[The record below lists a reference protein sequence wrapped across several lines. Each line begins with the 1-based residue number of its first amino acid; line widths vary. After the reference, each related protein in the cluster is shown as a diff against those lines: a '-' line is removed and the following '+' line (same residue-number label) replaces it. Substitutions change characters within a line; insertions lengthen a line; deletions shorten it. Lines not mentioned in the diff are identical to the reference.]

1 MAKFLPHPYAA
12 QARTALH
19 IQTDQAHRLWSYQPD
34 RGYYTLEETTYAV
47 HRLVSTLVSQD
58 NIDPRPRQGREVVEV
73 LQDLVP
79 KIVPG
84 ANGHHLACSN
94 ITLDL
99 TNPAQ
104 PQQVE
109 HSPDHYLTGGLPHPF
124 TPNAKAPVWQ
134 RFLDQ
139 VMPDLDDQRLLCQ
152 FAGACLLDRPP
163 PKGVIYLWGP
173 ADSGK
178 STICRC
184 ITFLL
189 GRYNVSVVGPHDLSE
204 DKFAVADLFGKMANI
219 VPDIPTE
226 PIRNTSK
233 YKQVT
238 GGDLVRGDIKYAPPI
253 HFTSTAA
260 ILYSG
265 NELPKSF
272 NDPSDGFYNRQISI
286 ACPHKVE
293 KPDPTL
299 EPAIQAEAQG
309 LLHWALLGLKDL
321 WENNWQYAVPQKVKD
336 RQAADY
342 EAANHE
348 LAWIADRTL
357 QVHAEFLT
365 RQDAYTDYATWADKQ
380 GLKPWSR
387 QRFYNRLR
395 DHWGADRK
403 TSNKRGWDG
412 HALLI

>member
-12 QARTALH
+12 QARTTLH

-109 HSPDHYLTGGLPHPF
+109 HSPDHHLTGGLPHPF

-178 STICRC
+178 STICRA

-189 GRYNVSVVGPHDLSE
+189 GRYNVSVVGPHDLS
-204 DKFAVADLFGKMANI
+204 DQRFAVADLFGKMANI

-226 PIRNTSK
+226 PIKNTSI

-238 GGDLVRGDIKYAPPI
+238 GGDLVRADIKYAPAYPL
-253 HFTSTAA
+253 H
-260 ILYSG
+260 LHRRH
-265 NELPKSF
+265 P
-272 NDPSDGFYNRQISI
+272 
-286 ACPHKVE
+286 
-293 KPDPTL
+293 
-299 EPAIQAEAQG
+299 
-309 LLHWALLGLKDL
+309 LL
-321 WENNWQYAVPQKVKD
+321 
-336 RQAADY
+336 
-342 EAANHE
+342 
-348 LAWIADRTL
+348 
-357 QVHAEFLT
+357 
-365 RQDAYTDYATWADKQ
+365 
-380 GLKPWSR
+380 R
-387 QRFYNRLR
+387 QRT
-395 DHWGADRK
+395 A
-403 TSNKRGWDG
+403 
-412 HALLI
+412 